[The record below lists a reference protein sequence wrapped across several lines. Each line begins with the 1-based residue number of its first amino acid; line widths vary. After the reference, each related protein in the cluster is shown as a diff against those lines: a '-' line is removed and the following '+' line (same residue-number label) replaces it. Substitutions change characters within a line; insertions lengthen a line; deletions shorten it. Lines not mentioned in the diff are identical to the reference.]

1 MRVDGQADPGEGLGG
16 PVKPAAPE
24 PPATQTQ
31 GLPVVPV
38 VAEGYEQSTHAVGR
52 SVTCPECGAV
62 AEITVNRRES
72 HDFCPRCDFPLFWT
86 PAQLVLSDA
95 ESATQA
101 LRRLPGTGGRVTVG
115 SLACPHCAEAN
126 PITGSLC
133 LRCGG
138 DLHPVA
144 PPPAPAP
151 APVVVA
157 PPPPAAEPE
166 RSIPL
171 WWWVLGTITVFLL
184 VAVVVVLVQR

>member
-1 MRVDGQADPGEGLGG
+1 MRADGQADPDEGLGS

-24 PPATQTQ
+24 PPAAQTQ

-38 VAEGYEQSTHAVGR
+38 VAEGHAQSAQAVGR

-95 ESATQA
+95 DSATQA

-115 SLACPHCAEAN
+115 SVACPHCEEAN

-151 APVVVA
+151 VVVA
-157 PPPPAAEPE
+157 PPPPVADPE

-171 WWWVLGTITVFLL
+171 WWWVLGTITLFLL
-184 VAVVVVLVQR
+184 VAVVVVLLQG